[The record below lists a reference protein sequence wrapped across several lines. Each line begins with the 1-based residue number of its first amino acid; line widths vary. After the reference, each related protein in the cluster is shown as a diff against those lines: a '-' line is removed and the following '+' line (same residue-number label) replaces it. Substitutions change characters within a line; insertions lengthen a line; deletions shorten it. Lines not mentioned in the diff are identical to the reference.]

1 MTKNISIIVAIA
13 QNNAIGKDNKL
24 LWHISEDL
32 KRFKKITTGHTI
44 VMGKNTFLSLPNGV
58 LPNRVH
64 IVITDVK
71 GEQFDGCITA
81 YSIEDAL
88 EKFDNNEEV
97 FIIGGGMIYKQF
109 LPLANRLY
117 LTVVH
122 KDFEADTFFPDIN
135 YDEWKEV
142 SKEIFEASG
151 GNDFGYSYLI
161 LERKKGGF
169 RFQVSG

>member
-13 QNNAIGKDNKL
+13 QNNAIGKDNNL

-44 VMGKNTFLSLPNGV
+44 VMGKNTFHSLPNGV

-71 GEQFDGCITA
+71 EEQFEGCITV
-81 YSIEDAL
+81 YSIEDAV
-88 EKFDNNEEV
+88 EKFDDNEEV

-109 LPLANRLY
+109 LPLANRIY

-122 KDFEADTFFPDIN
+122 KDFEADTFFPAIN
-135 YDEWKEV
+135 YDEWKEI
-142 SKEIFEASG
+142 SKESFEASDK
-151 GNDFGYSYLI
+151 NDFAYSYLI
-161 LERKKGGF
+161 LERKGG
-169 RFQVSG
+169 